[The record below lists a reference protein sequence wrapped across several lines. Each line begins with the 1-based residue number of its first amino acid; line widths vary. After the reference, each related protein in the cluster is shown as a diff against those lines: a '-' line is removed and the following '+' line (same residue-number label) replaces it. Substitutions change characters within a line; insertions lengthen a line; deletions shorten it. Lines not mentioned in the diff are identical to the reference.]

1 MGTWERGCSLISMP
15 APERPRPL
23 CAWPAHNH
31 SLCGGLAPALAL
43 ALAPALRHGGCPNP
57 PPTSKGEGRN
67 SSRQAPCKSKPR
79 DRNRDLSLCACGGL
93 AVFAPRP
100 PSTQSYGEKP

>member
-43 ALAPALRHGGCPNP
+43 ALAPHSGMAGVPTPHLLQRARGGTP
-57 PPTSKGEGRN
+57 PVRRPAN
-67 SSRQAPCKSKPR
+67 
-79 DRNRDLSLCACGGL
+79 LSQEAG
-93 AVFAPRP
+93 
-100 PSTQSYGEKP
+100 TET